1 MELNAKLLTIQQ
13 KVKSTKDKKNTFGNY
28 TYRSA
33 EGIIEDIKPIL
44 GETKTFITLSDNID
58 EVAGRIYVVARATLH
73 DAESDKE
80 ITVQAYAREAES
92 KKGMDE
98 AQITGA
104 ASSYARKYALSG
116 LLLLDDNK
124 DADSDEY
131 TKQTQEKGNSAPK
144 KTTSAPKATP
154 APKAQQTFRIVC
166 ADCGNEITD
175 YQGQPAAKI
184 AQATA
189 NKYGKPI
196 CMNCSAKR
204 RATPPPAEPVE
215 EPMEL
220 PFEIQ

>member
-44 GETKTFITLSDNID
+44 GETKTFITLSDSIAA
-58 EVAGRIYVVARATLH
+58 VADRIYVVAKATLH

-80 ITVQAYAREAES
+80 ISVLAYAREAES

-144 KTTSAPKATP
+144 KATP
-154 APKAQQTFRIVC
+154 APKAQPKQTIRIVC
-166 ADCGNEITD
+166 ADCGNEITE

-189 NKYGKPI
+189 KKYGKPI

-204 RATPPPAEPVE
+204 RATPPPPPAPVAPAEE
-215 EPMEL
+215 IEL
-220 PFEIQ
+220 PFEIEG